1 MIGSCT
7 SCLYTSIEIHWTA
20 PSSSSCYFQRMERSL
35 TPLSVHFQ
43 MSQHWSCNRCPCWK
57 KEKQVK
63 YFISRSWGWWLP
75 EGGALR
81 SVRGGGA
88 AAEHV
93 ATVVDHVHVAHQQPL
108 RDVRLLEH
116 RVARR
121 VDRLPVR
128 RPALLLHWR
137 LLCQGHVVALGEW
150 WVRFWFEIVVSL
162 PGKQTRLLKRCSK

>member
-20 PSSSSCYFQRMERSL
+20 PSSSSDKDRRITHTSVC
-35 TPLSVHFQ
+35 PLSNVTTLKLQ
-43 MSQHWSCNRCPCWK
+43 SLSVLK
-57 KEKQVK
+57 KGTTGLV
-63 YFISRSWGWWLP
+63 FFTWSWGWSLLP

-81 SVRGGGA
+81 SVGGGGA
-88 AAEHV
+88 TAKHV
-93 ATVVDHVHVAHQQPL
+93 APVVDHVHVAHQQPL

-128 RPALLLHWR
+128 RPALRLHWR

-150 WVRFWFEIVVSL
+150 RVCEVLIWE
-162 PGKQTRLLKRCSK
+162 CC